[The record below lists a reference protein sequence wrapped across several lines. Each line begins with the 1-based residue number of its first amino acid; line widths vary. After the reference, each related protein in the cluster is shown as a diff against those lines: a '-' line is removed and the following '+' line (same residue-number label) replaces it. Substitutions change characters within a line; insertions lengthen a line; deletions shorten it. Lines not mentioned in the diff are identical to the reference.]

1 VKVLGTFF
9 DIVNSSLL
17 YMLVGTVIAVVII
30 LSLLFAKK
38 AWKRALELG
47 YTTAQLK
54 TVITSTIVATIVPSI
69 AIVIGLFALA
79 PLLGNPW
86 PWLRLSVIGSVTY
99 ELMAADMAASSM
111 GVALVDLPT
120 VGIKAFVNIMFVMT
134 VGISAGLL
142 VLLFFGEKIQKGIGS
157 MGKNKQSFGI
167 VALECFMIGLLVT
180 FMPAILT
187 GGVVTTLTLFTSATI
202 TISMGLI
209 VQKYKIYWLK
219 DFILAFALF
228 GGMASSVLWTG
239 LFG

>member
-1 VKVLGTFF
+1 MGTFF

>member
-1 VKVLGTFF
+1 LGTFF

-120 VGIKAFVNIMFVMT
+120 VGIEAFVNIMFVMT

>member
-1 VKVLGTFF
+1 LNDTFF
-9 DIVNSSLL
+9 SIVNSNFL
-17 YMLVGTVIAVVII
+17 YMMVGIVIFFVVS

-38 AWKRALELG
+38 AWTRGLQLG
-47 YTTAQLK
+47 YTKTQLK
-54 TVITSTIVATIVPSI
+54 TVVKSTIIATIVPSL

-79 PLLGNPW
+79 PVLGNPW

-111 GVALVDLPT
+111 GVALIDLPT
-120 VGIKAFVNIMFVMT
+120 VGISAFVNIMLVMT

-157 MGKNKQSFGI
+157 LGKNKQSFGI
-167 VALECFMIGLLVT
+167 VALECFMIGLLAT
-180 FMPAILT
+180 FMPSILT
-187 GGVVTTLTLFTSATI
+187 GGIVTTLTLFTSTVI

-239 LFG
+239 LLG

>member
-1 VKVLGTFF
+1 MGTFF

-54 TVITSTIVATIVPSI
+54 TVITSTIVATIVPSL

-120 VGIKAFVNIMFVMT
+120 VGIEAFVNIMFVMT

-167 VALECFMIGLLVT
+167 VALECFMIGLLAT
-180 FMPAILT
+180 FMPSILT